1 MPSDL
6 QFVSNVNLNNLQIH
20 RLELSELGLLKGRAF
35 GQFSSSKTQRPDS
48 TDPIEIELTDQEDMF
63 GGEHSIDFVQ
73 GDIEIKASGMYFIMA
88 APQIGKTSGDKPCW
102 IDFWLR
108 VNNVDVPNSNVRAV
122 LKEQHQKD
130 VIVLQVLTRLNK
142 SDTLNV
148 MMSVEAT
155 DEGIGI
161 EAIQPPGEPL
171 VPSIILTMIQM

>member
-1 MPSDL
+1 
-6 QFVSNVNLNNLQIH
+6 
-20 RLELSELGLLKGRAF
+20 LSELGLLKGRAF

-48 TDPIEIELTDQEDMF
+48 TDPIEIELTDQQDMF
-63 GGEHSIDFVQ
+63 GGDHTIDFVQ
-73 GDIEIKASGMYFIMA
+73 GDIEIKASGMYFIVA
-88 APQIGKTSGDKPCW
+88 GPQIGKTSGDQARW

-122 LKEQHQKD
+122 LKDQHQKD

-142 SDTLNV
+142 SDTLNI
-148 MMSVEAT
+148 MMSVEASG
-155 DEGIGI
+155 EGIGI

>member
-1 MPSDL
+1 MW
-6 QFVSNVNLNNLQIH
+6 
-20 RLELSELGLLKGRAF
+20 RLAQDVKTLLKGRAF
-35 GQFSSSKTQRPDS
+35 GQFSSSKAQRPDS
-48 TDPIEIELTDQEDMF
+48 TDPVEIKLTDQEDMF

-73 GDIEIKASGMYFIMA
+73 GDIEIKTSGMYLIIA
-88 APQIGKTSGDKPCW
+88 GPQIGKTGGDQARW

-122 LKEQHQKD
+122 LKDQSQKD

-142 SDTLNV
+142 GDTLNI
-148 MMSVEAT
+148 MMSVEKEG
-155 DEGIGI
+155 EGIGI

>member
-1 MPSDL
+1 MSK
-6 QFVSNVNLNNLQIH
+6 
-20 RLELSELGLLKGRAF
+20 LGLLEGRAF

-63 GGEHSIDFVQ
+63 GGEHTINFVQ
-73 GDIEIKASGMYFIMA
+73 GDIEIKTTGMYFIVA
-88 APQIGKTSGDKPCW
+88 GPQIGKTSGDQARW

-108 VNNVDVPNSNVRAV
+108 VNNVDIPNSNIRAV
-122 LKEQHQKD
+122 LKDQCQKD

-142 SDTLNV
+142 GDTLNI

-155 DEGIGI
+155 GEGIGI
-161 EAIQPPGEPL
+161 EAIKPPGEPL